1 MTEDILTV
9 IENGIATVTFNRPR
23 QRNAIDY
30 HGWLELRRIALDLE
44 ADPNVKVVVFTG
56 AGDAAFS
63 AGADIKDFEN
73 YRNNSEKAVLY
84 SEAFDGALDAIE
96 AISRPTI
103 SLIKG
108 FCVGGGCELS
118 TATDIRIASDNSRFG
133 IPVARLG
140 ILVGYRE
147 MRRLIRLVGPG
158 NASYILLSA
167 RLIDAGEAH
176 RVGLVTQ
183 TAPLDD
189 VDEVAYSLARE
200 MVPLAPLSQ
209 ARHKRIL
216 QTVLEN
222 PALESLTEE
231 EERLPF
237 TNFDSEDFHEGRAA
251 FVERRAPKF
260 QGR

>member
-1 MTEDILTV
+1 MTQDILTV

-73 YRNNSEKAVLY
+73 YRNNSEKALLY

-118 TATDIRIASDNSRFG
+118 TATDIRIAADNSRFG

-147 MRRLIRLVGPG
+147 MRRLVRLVGPG

-167 RLIDAGEAH
+167 RLIDAEEAH
-176 RVGLVTQ
+176 RIGLVTQ
-183 TAPLDD
+183 TATLDD

-216 QTVLEN
+216 QTVLKN

>member
-1 MTEDILTV
+1 MSEDILVSTQD
-9 IENGIATVTFNRPR
+9 GIATVTFNRPR

-44 ADPNVKVVVFTG
+44 ADTNVKVVVFTG

-73 YRNNSEKAVLY
+73 YRNDSRKALLY

-118 TATDIRIASDNSRFG
+118 TATDIRIAADNSRFG

-147 MRRLIRLVGPG
+147 MRRLVRLVGPG

-176 RVGLVTQ
+176 RIGLVTQ
-183 TAPLDD
+183 TTTLDD

>member
-1 MTEDILTV
+1 MTQDILVSTD
-9 IENGIATVTFNRPR
+9 NGIATVTFNRPR

-30 HGWLELRRIALDLE
+30 HGWLELHRIALDLE

-73 YRNNSEKAVLY
+73 YRNNSEKALLY

-118 TATDIRIASDNSRFG
+118 TATDIRIAADNSRFG

-147 MRRLIRLVGPG
+147 MRRLTRLVGPG

-167 RLIDAGEAH
+167 RLIDASEAH
-176 RVGLVTQ
+176 RIGLVTQ
-183 TAPLDD
+183 TVALDD

-222 PALESLTEE
+222 PALEFLTEE

-260 QGR
+260 RGR

>member
-1 MTEDILTV
+1 MTQDILVSTD
-9 IENGIATVTFNRPR
+9 NGIATVTFNRPR

-73 YRNNSEKAVLY
+73 YRNNSEKALLY

-118 TATDIRIASDNSRFG
+118 TATDIRIAADNSRFG

-176 RVGLVTQ
+176 RIGLVTQ
-183 TAPLDD
+183 TATLDD
-189 VDEVAYSLARE
+189 VDDAAYSLARE